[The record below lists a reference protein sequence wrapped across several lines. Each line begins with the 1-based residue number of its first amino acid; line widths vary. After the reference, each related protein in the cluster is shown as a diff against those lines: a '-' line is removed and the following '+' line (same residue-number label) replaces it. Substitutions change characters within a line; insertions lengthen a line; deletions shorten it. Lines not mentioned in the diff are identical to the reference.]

1 LGEALWLG
9 EDRGAKGLVQGQ
21 LAEGRGGA
29 DLELSRAPVH
39 MTLRVRCT
47 AGAGEVSPDGRRD
60 INSKF
65 KDYGILSSLK
75 TTTVCESFRHHL
87 SSSSLS
93 TSHLI

>member
-1 LGEALWLG
+1 MGKALWLG

-47 AGAGEVSPDGRRD
+47 AGAGEVPPDGGRGERT
-60 INSKF
+60 
-65 KDYGILSSLK
+65 LTRSLK
-75 TTTVCESFRHHL
+75 IMAYSAL
-87 SSSSLS
+87 
-93 TSHLI
+93 